1 MVPLVLP
8 VATGVM
14 VVMTTHQELLV
25 GMAVMAVMPTVE
37 MAVAMGMTA
46 GTITEPVMVTA
57 AIMAAEMAVEMAV
70 HNKRHA

>member
-25 GMAVMAVMPTVE
+25 GMAVMVVMAVMPTVE

-57 AIMAAEMAVEMAV
+57 AIMAAEMAV

>member
-1 MVPLVLP
+1 MV
-8 VATGVM
+8 
-14 VVMTTHQELLV
+14 
-25 GMAVMAVMPTVE
+25 VMAVMPTVE

-57 AIMAAEMAVEMAV
+57 AIMAAEMAV